1 MSNAQRT
8 MNVKQLLDDRIASE
22 KAAARGPWTA
32 SLALFSVSLT
42 PLIALATC
50 VFWAGAGQHT
60 PSVATVMTVGCL
72 SLTFTIWQFGS
83 RFAKQSEIARQ
94 RVHQLEDLQIYF
106 GLCPRK
112 NGRRKKCSKS
122 SLPAGI
128 TGLQAP
134 RSISPTGPRTASR

>member
-94 RVHQLEDLQIYF
+94 RVHQLEDLQIY
-106 GLCPRK
+106 LVSVPEK
-112 NGRRKKCSKS
+112 EWPAKEMLKVVLTGRHHW
-122 SLPAGI
+122 PA
-128 TGLQAP
+128 
-134 RSISPTGPRTASR
+134 STAIDFTDRATDCE